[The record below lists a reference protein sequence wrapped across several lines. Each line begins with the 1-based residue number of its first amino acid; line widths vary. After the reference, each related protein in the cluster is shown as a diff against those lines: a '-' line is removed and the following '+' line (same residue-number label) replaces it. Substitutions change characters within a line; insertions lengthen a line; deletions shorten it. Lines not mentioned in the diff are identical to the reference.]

1 MGLDQY
7 AFAVKGGEKV
17 EIAYWRKHADLE
29 GYMSELWRSRGNNGE
44 FNCEELEL
52 DTEDLMDLRDSH
64 RNLETANGFLS
75 DFFGTITSHPGSAFG
90 YRLKNKNFLVLATSP
105 FAYTT

>member
-52 DTEDLMDLRDSH
+52 DTEDLMNLQDSH
-64 RNLETANGFLS
+64 RNLETANGFFWGES
-75 DFFGTITSHPGSAFG
+75 YPEDIE
-90 YRLKNKNFLVLATSP
+90 
-105 FAYTT
+105 YTEKFIKRALEEISKGCKIIYYSWW